1 MLLAGVFYQL
11 DGLDE
16 RKIMRY
22 LFLISILLIFSCKDK
37 PIEPP
42 MPKPNISGTWEGKGS
57 KSGINYTV
65 TVVLSQAEG
74 DTAVIGSGDISA
86 LFVKIPFSVAG
97 VNVYPDVRL
106 IFTNPDPNFGTGNY
120 VGKFDSAN
128 ENKINGAATVPAF
141 GIANEPLNIDRIK

>member
-1 MLLAGVFYQL
+1 
-11 DGLDE
+11 
-16 RKIMRY
+16 MRY

-42 MPKPNISGTWEGKGS
+42 MLKPNVSGTWEGKGS
-57 KSGINYTV
+57 KNGINYTV
-65 TVVLSQAEG
+65 TVNLSQTEG

-120 VGKFDSAN
+120 IGKFDSAN
-128 ENKINGAATVPAF
+128 ENKINGAATVPTF
-141 GIANEPLNIDRIK
+141 GITNEPLNIDRIK